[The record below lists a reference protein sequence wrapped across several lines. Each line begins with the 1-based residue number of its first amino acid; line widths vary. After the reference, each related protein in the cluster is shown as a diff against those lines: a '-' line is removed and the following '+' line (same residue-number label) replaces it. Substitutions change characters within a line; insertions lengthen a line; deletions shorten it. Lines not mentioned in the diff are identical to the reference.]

1 MRTLPIIAALAI
13 VAIFTRCTNEP
24 STTDTTATDT
34 AAQNVAVPDFNR
46 DSALMFVSKQVDFG
60 PRRPNSTGHV
70 ACKKWLVAQLKG
82 YGAEVIEQNF
92 DAKAYTGEVL
102 KSTNIIGQFN
112 PAATRRII
120 LAAHW
125 DTRHIADQDADPAN
139 KKKPILGADDG
150 GSGVGV
156 LLEVA
161 RQMQIKQPDLGV
173 DIILFDAEDFGNDGG
188 NDASSWCLGSQYW
201 AHNPHKPGYHAMYG
215 ILLDMVG
222 GAGAHFGKEAV
233 SVQFASTTLDMVWK
247 VGRGLGYDTYFT
259 NDMLSGITDDHLA
272 VNEVAHIPM
281 IDIINRPDGQGFPAH
296 WHTQNDNIKAID
308 QNTLKAVGQ
317 TLLAVIYREA
327 AGVL

>member
-1 MRTLPIIAALAI
+1 MRILSIIGAIAILTTAL
-13 VAIFTRCTNEP
+13 RCTTDP
-24 STTDTTATDT
+24 STASAT
-34 AAQNVAVPDFNR
+34 AAQDAVAKVPVPDFDR
-46 DSALMFVSKQVDFG
+46 DSAFNYVAKQVDFG
-60 PRRPNSTGHV
+60 PRRPNTKGHD
-70 ACKKWLVAQLKG
+70 ACRNWLVTQLKN
-82 YGAEVIEQNF
+82 YGAEVIEQKF

-102 KSTNIIGQFN
+102 KSTNIIGQIN
-112 PAATRRII
+112 PTATRRIV

-125 DTRHIADQDADPAN
+125 DTRHIADQDKDPAN

-161 RQMQIKQPDLGV
+161 RQMQKSQPNLGV
-173 DIILFDAEDFGNDGG
+173 DIVLFDAEDFGNDAG

-201 AHNPHKPGYHAMYG
+201 ARNPHKPGYRAMYG

-222 GAGAHFGKEAV
+222 GANARFGKEAV
-233 SVQFASTTLDMVWK
+233 SVQFASNTLDMVWH
-247 VGRGLGYDTYFT
+247 VGQGLGYGSYFV

-272 VNEVAHIPM
+272 MNEVAHIPT
-281 IDIINRPDGQGFPAH
+281 IDIINRPDGQGFVQH
-296 WHTQNDNIKAID
+296 WHTQNDNIKAVD
-308 QNTLKAVGQ
+308 RNTLKAVGQ